1 MVRDKMVSLY
11 LTQIL
16 IQGLTWILLDKHNL
30 RTVQQVKV
38 GQLVNYQ
45 LEGLNL

>member
-16 IQGLTWILLDKHNL
+16 IQGLTWNLLDKHNL

-45 LEGLNL
+45 QEGLNL